1 MRTAVRRALVILVV
15 TGAVI
20 ALPAQAGH
28 RDWDRHNDYSR
39 HDRGGYENYGGYN
52 NYGDN
57 YGHNYSHD
65 YRHDSY
71 RGGHHRSRGR
81 HHGREALFLAG
92 GLIVGSV
99 LTNAYHNS
107 YERRVVRQ
115 PVYREVVYDSSPI
128 VRSTQVIRQ
137 NEGRRLFRDRNG
149 DCFERTTSAN
159 GEELLVELD
168 RSTCAW

>member
-1 MRTAVRRALVILVV
+1 MRYAVRNVLAVLLV
-15 TGAVI
+15 TGSVI

-28 RDWDRHNDYSR
+28 HGHDRWNRYNDYQR
-39 HDRGGYENYGGYN
+39 HDYGGHGNYGGYN
-52 NYGDN
+52 DYGYND
-57 YGHNYSHD
+57 YGGGRHYGSH
-65 YRHDSY
+65 
-71 RGGHHRSRGR
+71 GR

-115 PVYREVVYDSSPI
+115 PVYRDVVYDSSPI

-137 NEGRRLFRDRNG
+137 NQGRRLFRDRNG

-159 GEELLVELD
+159 GEELLIELD
-168 RSTCAW
+168 RSTCTW

>member
-1 MRTAVRRALVILVV
+1 MRYAVRNVLAVLLV
-15 TGAVI
+15 TGSVI

-28 RDWDRHNDYSR
+28 RGHDRWNRYNDYQR
-39 HDRGGYENYGGYN
+39 HDYGGHGNYGGYN
-52 NYGDN
+52 DYGYND
-57 YGHNYSHD
+57 YG
-65 YRHDSY
+65 
-71 RGGHHRSRGR
+71 GGR
-81 HHGREALFLAG
+81 HYGSHGRRHGREALFLAG

-115 PVYREVVYDSSPI
+115 PVYRDVVYDSSPI

-137 NEGRRLFRDRNG
+137 SQGRRLFRDRNG

-159 GEELLVELD
+159 GEELLIELD

>member
-1 MRTAVRRALVILVV
+1 MKFAVRNVLAMLLV
-15 TGAVI
+15 TGSVI

-28 RDWDRHNDYSR
+28 RG
-39 HDRGGYENYGGYN
+39 HDRWNNRHHDYQRYDYGGHRNYGGYN
-52 NYGDN
+52 
-57 YGHNYSHD
+57 D
-65 YRHDSY
+65 YRYYGYGYDGY
-71 RGGHHRSRGR
+71 RGGRHYRSHGR
-81 HHGREALFLAG
+81 HHGREAAYLVG

-128 VRSTQVIRQ
+128 VRSTRVIRST
-137 NEGRRLFRDRNG
+137 EGRRLFRDRNG

-168 RSTCAW
+168 RNACAW